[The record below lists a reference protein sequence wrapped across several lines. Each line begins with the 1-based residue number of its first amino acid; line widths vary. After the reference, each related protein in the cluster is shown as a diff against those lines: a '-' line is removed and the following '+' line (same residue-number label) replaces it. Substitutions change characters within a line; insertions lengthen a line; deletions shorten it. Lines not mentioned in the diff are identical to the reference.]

1 MRFFECLLLT
11 QKIPV
16 TLNYL
21 LFSTETSFKCCI
33 LLCLGSVLGRLDPQ
47 SLHLHGI
54 ELPLHPWKD
63 GYPSQWHAPLLSPP
77 RQTHPLYS
85 PGVLPGNLDAR
96 LFEESCSHFFFSWQ
110 MPSLLAL
117 SVSVG
122 EPGFK
127 ISLHGFRGRSSSR
140 SGVSARVSQTLD
152 ALETQRNGDANF
164 WSRGEGGCSEAM
176 TAMAGVCLYKV
187 NWALLLVWHSGL
199 GVCM

>member
-33 LLCLGSVLGRLDPQ
+33 LLCLGISTSTHWPH
-47 SLHLHGI
+47 SLFHLHGR
-54 ELPLHPWKD
+54 ELLLHPSKD

-77 RQTHPLYS
+77 RQRHPSCS

-96 LFEESCSHFFFSWQ
+96 LLEESYSHFVFSSQ
-110 MPSLLAL
+110 MSSLLAL

-127 ISLHGFRGRSSSR
+127 IPVHGFRGRSSSR
-140 SGVSARVSQTLD
+140 SGVSARVSQGLD
-152 ALETQRNGDANF
+152 GLETQRNGDANF
-164 WSRGEGGCSEAM
+164 WSRGEGGFSEAM
-176 TAMAGVCLYKV
+176 SAMADVSLYKV
-187 NWALLLVWHSGL
+187 NWALLLVCA
-199 GVCM
+199 GVCR

>member
-33 LLCLGSVLGRLDPQ
+33 LLCLGSVLRRLDPQ
-47 SLHLHGI
+47 SLLFHLHGI
-54 ELPLHPWKD
+54 ELPLHPLKD

-77 RQTHPLYS
+77 RQTHPLCS
-85 PGVLPGNLDAR
+85 PGVLLGNLDAR
-96 LFEESCSHFFFSWQ
+96 LFEEICSHFVFSSQ

-127 ISLHGFRGRSSSR
+127 IPVHGFRGRSSSR
-140 SGVSARVSQTLD
+140 SGVSARVSQALD
-152 ALETQRNGDANF
+152 ALETQRNGDAKF
-164 WSRGEGGCSEAM
+164 
-176 TAMAGVCLYKV
+176 
-187 NWALLLVWHSGL
+187 
-199 GVCM
+199 